1 MKEEKNDVDMN
12 VQCYLMHVGKDSWKG
27 KVPTIVKQG
36 ALRFLVCPNSINQS
50 VRGGRV
56 GNLQFSAPGPVQ
68 ECILSMICV
77 TEWSP
82 LLHSLE
88 NDL

>member
-12 VQCYLMHVGKDSWKG
+12 VQCYLMHVGKDSWKE

-56 GNLQFSAPGPVQ
+56 GNLKCSAPGPVQ
-68 ECILSMICV
+68 ECIMSMICI

-82 LLHSLE
+82 LLHSLN

>member
-12 VQCYLMHVGKDSWKG
+12 VQCYLMHVGKDSWKE

-36 ALRFLVCPNSINQS
+36 ALRFLVC

-56 GNLQFSAPGPVQ
+56 GNLKCSAPGPVQ

-82 LLHSLE
+82 LLHSLN

>member
-12 VQCYLMHVGKDSWKG
+12 VQCCPMHVGKDSWEG

-36 ALRFLVCPNSINQS
+36 ALHFIVCPNSINQS
-50 VRGGRV
+50 VRGVGV
-56 GNLQFSAPGPVQ
+56 GNLKFSALGPVQ

>member
-12 VQCYLMHVGKDSWKG
+12 VQWYLMHVGKDSWKE

-50 VRGGRV
+50 VRGV
-56 GNLQFSAPGPVQ
+56 G
-68 ECILSMICV
+68 
-77 TEWSP
+77 
-82 LLHSLE
+82 
-88 NDL
+88 

>member
-12 VQCYLMHVGKDSWKG
+12 LQCYLMHVGKDSWKE

-50 VRGGRV
+50 VRGSGRKSKM
-56 GNLQFSAPGPVQ
+56 FCSWTSAGVY
-68 ECILSMICV
+68 IV
-77 TEWSP
+77 
-82 LLHSLE
+82 
-88 NDL
+88 NDLCN

>member
-12 VQCYLMHVGKDSWKG
+12 VHCYLMHVGKDCWKE

-50 VRGGRV
+50 V
-56 GNLQFSAPGPVQ
+56 NLKMSAPVPVQ

-82 LLHSLE
+82 LLHSLN